1 MSQREY
7 GRSFGSLDIDTQT
20 ELLGL
25 VAVVY
30 VGQLESLGAT
40 DPSVRSDGGHPAS
53 QGADGNSA
61 GGMLQAG
68 KLISGVIESG
78 GRGVEKAVNWMGED
92 TAMALAY
99 VAMAAAGGP
108 VKALGS
114 MAWEASPAGQ
124 GIQQKKQ
131 DYLVNPLGEVVG
143 RWGFGA
149 KTDDQLQAVHP
160 ASNTMAGLGVDAV
173 LSAVGVQAVRTGA
186 KGVVE
191 GSKGIGGKIYGAE
204 AAVDGGVLG
213 GAHRDTSKPAN
224 DGFDSHH
231 CPAKN
236 CYKAAPVSSDDGP
249 AIKMSPQDH
258 RRTRSHGGSHE
269 AQAYRAEQQALL
281 RDGKLMDAV
290 QMDVD
295 DIRSKFGNKYDDNI
309 KQMLDYA
316 KTLDPS
322 QFKVGVKP

>member
-1 MSQREY
+1 
-7 GRSFGSLDIDTQT
+7 
-20 ELLGL
+20 
-25 VAVVY
+25 
-30 VGQLESLGAT
+30 
-40 DPSVRSDGGHPAS
+40 
-53 QGADGNSA
+53 
-61 GGMLQAG
+61 
-68 KLISGVIESG
+68 
-78 GRGVEKAVNWMGED
+78 
-92 TAMALAY
+92 
-99 VAMAAAGGP
+99 
-108 VKALGS
+108 

-191 GSKGIGGKIYGAE
+191 GSKGIGGKIDGAD

-213 GAHRDTSKPAN
+213 GAHRDTRKPVN

-236 CYKAAPVSSDDGP
+236 CYRGAPISSLDGP
-249 AIKMSPQDH
+249 AIKMLPEDH
-258 RRTRSHGGSHE
+258 VLTESYGLS
-269 AQAYRAEQQALL
+269 AKANAYRAKQEALL
-281 RDGKLMDAV
+281 KDGRLLDAV

-295 DIRSKFGNKYDDNI
+295 DIRSKFGNKYDPHI
-309 KQMLDYA
+309 QQMLEYA
-316 KTLDPS
+316 RELESSSLK
-322 QFKVGVKP
+322 K